1 METNGRFTPPTVS
14 GTICG
19 GTAPC
24 SKSRQMVPVKENEMK
39 SGCKSVQSL
48 QARKEK
54 QNLEINARTMNSK
67 PLRRYTRDFVMPN
80 SNCTKLHNQCNTPKL
95 LYLHY
100 LFLLVSKTLRMEIDT
115 LRSSPF
121 MHRTLVAKRTH
132 VVFDVRDKTPRS
144 TDHDR

>member
-1 METNGRFTPPTVS
+1 METNDRITPPTVS
-14 GTICG
+14 STIHG
-19 GTAPC
+19 GTAPRLKNC
-24 SKSRQMVPVKENEMK
+24 QMVPVKEKEMESK
-39 SGCKSVQSL
+39 CKSAQPL
-48 QARKEK
+48 QVREEK
-54 QNLEINARTMNSK
+54 QNVEMNARTMNSK

-80 SNCTKLHNQCNTPKL
+80 SKCTKLHNQCNTPKL

-100 LFLLVSKTLRMEIDT
+100 LFLLVPETLRMEIDT